1 MAELVLRKLGEAV
14 HKQPNS
20 LHLFICPKLMM
31 SVWGNMLFK
40 MAELVAYVPPGDNFS
55 PFSMHKSFFLGF
67 IFPLI
72 PHRTWWI
79 RGTLKVIIMVR
90 TVYLLLWE
98 SPWDAGSFLDQLR
111 LLPKRVASMS
121 VVLARVFLIR

>member
-1 MAELVLRKLGEAV
+1 MFNMDDLVVYGPLGA
-14 HKQPNS
+14 K
-20 LHLFICPKLMM
+20 F
-31 SVWGNMLFK
+31 W
-40 MAELVAYVPPGDNFS
+40 
-55 PFSMHKSFFLGF
+55 PFSMHESFVIGF
-67 IFPLI
+67 IYPFI
-72 PHRTWWI
+72 PHMPWWL
-79 RGTLKVIIMVR
+79 RGAPKFMVLGR